1 MIKYVQLQ
9 QLRLENEPYYGVSF
23 MLRIAEFLQLQTR

>member
-9 QLRLENEPYYGVSF
+9 QLRLENEPHYGVSF
-23 MLRIAEFLQLQTR
+23 MLRLAELFQ